1 MTGASWAKNE
11 QEDIHTMSTL
21 IGIDIGGTFT
31 DVVALD
37 AQSGAV
43 TVTKVPSTPSEYS
56 DGFFHGLEKIQRMAD
71 IDPHDILRLVH
82 GTTVATNAILEK
94 KGSRIGILTTKG
106 FRDVLII
113 GRGTRSILYN
123 VNFDSETPDFLCP
136 RELIREVGER
146 VNAQGEIQESLNE
159 EDVLREVDFL
169 IKEQGVT
176 SIAVCYL
183 FSFFNAANEERTYE
197 IIKERYPEVRVSLS
211 CRINPRFR
219 EYERTVVTAFDA
231 YIGPVMD
238 SYLSKLENRLEETTG
253 ERVLQLMQ
261 SRGGITSA
269 AMCAQRPVL
278 TLLSGPAAGVIGG
291 RTIANLMG
299 RKDVLTL
306 DLGGTSND
314 VALIRDGKISLSID
328 GMIGSYPCRQAMM
341 DISTIGAGGGS
352 IAWVDDG
359 GWLRV
364 GPQSAGSYPGPA
376 CYSKGGTKPTY
387 TDASLTLGYLKPGS
401 FAGGEIQLNDKLAL
415 DAIKTISEPLGMD
428 VYDTAAA
435 IHRIMHNR
443 MADQLRLA
451 TVKRGYD
458 PRNFSIIAFGG
469 AGPIAACRILSLIDF
484 KEVIIPPTP
493 GVMAAIGLLSANIE
507 HEEVVTVS
515 MRTKDGDLE
524 QLRKCIEKGLS
535 MCNEKCA
542 RVGMDRQQVK
552 VSFSA
557 EMRYVGQ
564 SYELEV
570 PFPEAGEALSEE
582 SLRSLEERFH
592 HIHEGAYK
600 QAFREVPVE
609 LIALRVLFTQAP
621 SAVPSIRKAPTGP
634 WGQPESTRRAFFD
647 EYGGWADC
655 DVYDRKVLVADQ
667 CILGPAVIQQSDTT
681 TVLYPGQS
689 AKVDAW
695 GNLVVTMSK

>member
-1 MTGASWAKNE
+1 MTGASWVKNE

-169 IKEQGVT
+169 VKEQGVT

-238 SYLSKLENRLEETTG
+238 SYLSKLETG
-253 ERVLQLMQ
+253 WK
-261 SRGGITSA
+261 
-269 AMCAQRPVL
+269 RP
-278 TLLSGPAAGVIGG
+278 
-291 RTIANLMG
+291 
-299 RKDVLTL
+299 
-306 DLGGTSND
+306 
-314 VALIRDGKISLSID
+314 
-328 GMIGSYPCRQAMM
+328 
-341 DISTIGAGGGS
+341 
-352 IAWVDDG
+352 
-359 GWLRV
+359 
-364 GPQSAGSYPGPA
+364 
-376 CYSKGGTKPTY
+376 
-387 TDASLTLGYLKPGS
+387 
-401 FAGGEIQLNDKLAL
+401 
-415 DAIKTISEPLGMD
+415 
-428 VYDTAAA
+428 
-435 IHRIMHNR
+435 
-443 MADQLRLA
+443 
-451 TVKRGYD
+451 
-458 PRNFSIIAFGG
+458 
-469 AGPIAACRILSLIDF
+469 
-484 KEVIIPPTP
+484 
-493 GVMAAIGLLSANIE
+493 SANGYC
-507 HEEVVTVS
+507 S
-515 MRTKDGDLE
+515 
-524 QLRKCIEKGLS
+524 
-535 MCNEKCA
+535 
-542 RVGMDRQQVK
+542 
-552 VSFSA
+552 
-557 EMRYVGQ
+557 
-564 SYELEV
+564 
-570 PFPEAGEALSEE
+570 
-582 SLRSLEERFH
+582 
-592 HIHEGAYK
+592 
-600 QAFREVPVE
+600 
-609 LIALRVLFTQAP
+609 
-621 SAVPSIRKAPTGP
+621 
-634 WGQPESTRRAFFD
+634 
-647 EYGGWADC
+647 
-655 DVYDRKVLVADQ
+655 
-667 CILGPAVIQQSDTT
+667 
-681 TVLYPGQS
+681 
-689 AKVDAW
+689 
-695 GNLVVTMSK
+695 

>member
-1 MTGASWAKNE
+1 
-11 QEDIHTMSTL
+11 MSTL
-21 IGIDIGGTFT
+21 VGIDIGGTFT

-37 AQSGAV
+37 VKTGNV

-56 DGFFHGLEKIQRMAD
+56 DGFFHGLEKIQRMTE

-136 RELIREVGER
+136 RELIREIGER
-146 VNAQGEIQESLNE
+146 VNAQGEIQQPLCE

-169 IKEQGVT
+169 VKEQGVT

-183 FSFFNAANEERTYE
+183 FSFFNNENEEKTLE
-197 IIKERYPEVRVSLS
+197 LIQKRYPHVRVSLS
-211 CRINPRFR
+211 SRINPRFR

-238 SYLSKLENRLEETTG
+238 SYLSKLEKRLEEATG
-253 ERVLQLMQ
+253 RSSLQLMQ

-291 RTIANLMG
+291 RTIATLMG
-299 RKDVLTL
+299 RKNVLTL

-314 VALIRDGKISLSID
+314 VALIRDGEISLSTD
-328 GMIGSYPCRQAMM
+328 GMIGSYPCRQTMM
-341 DISTIGAGGGS
+341 NISTIGAGGGS
-352 IAWVDDG
+352 IAWVDEG

-364 GPQSAGSYPGPA
+364 GPQSAGSFPGPA
-376 CYSKGGTKPTY
+376 CYGKGGKQPTY

-401 FAGGEIQLNDKLAL
+401 FAGGEIELNEQLAQE
-415 DAIKTISEPLGMD
+415 AISTIASPLGMD
-428 VYDTAAA
+428 IYDAAA
-435 IHRIMHNR
+435 SVHRIMHNR
-443 MADQLRLA
+443 MADQLRLV
-451 TVKRGYD
+451 TVKQGYD
-458 PRNFSIIAFGG
+458 SRNFSIIAFGG
-469 AGPIAACRILSLIDF
+469 AGPIAACRVLSLIDF

-515 MRTKDGDLE
+515 MQTKQGDIE
-524 QLRKCIEKGLS
+524 HLRQCIQKGKA
-535 MCNEKCA
+535 MCEEKCGK
-542 RVGMDRQQVK
+542 VGMDREQVK

-570 PFPEAGEALSEE
+570 PFPEAEAE
-582 SLRSLEERFH
+582 LRGDTLLKLEEHFH
-592 HIHEGAYK
+592 QVHENVYK
-600 QAFREVPVE
+600 QSFRDVPVE
-609 LIALRVLFTQAP
+609 LIALRVLFTQKP
-621 SAVPSIRKAPTGP
+621 SQTPSIPKVPTGT
-634 WGQPESTRRAFFD
+634 WGQPESSRRAFFE

-655 DVYDRKVLVADQ
+655 DVYDRSVLVSGQ
-667 CILGPAVIQQSDTT
+667 CVLGPAIIQQADTT
-681 TVLYPGQS
+681 TVLYPGQR
-689 AKVDAW
+689 AEVDEW
-695 GNLVVTMSK
+695 GNMIVTMSR